1 MSIHNLLKRY
11 VSLIKVLKN
20 LNPTFATSKNAK
32 NQLQNCFA
40 NTERQLL
47 ANTQYS
53 QRETFCKTVYKDELK
68 LDDWHIDIQGYTIV
82 KLSHMKNYQQLMN
95 VKMII

>member
-1 MSIHNLLKRY
+1 M
-11 VSLIKVLKN
+11 KN

-32 NQLQNCFA
+32 NQLQNYFA

-68 LDDWHIDIQGYTIV
+68 LDDRHIDIQGYAIV
-82 KLSHMKNYQQLMN
+82 KLSHMKNYQQLIN

>member
-53 QRETFCKTVYKDELK
+53 QRETFCKTVNKDELK
-68 LDDWHIDIQGYTIV
+68 LDDRHIDIQGYTIV
-82 KLSHMKNYQQLMN
+82 KLSHKKNYQQLMN